1 VRTPIFL
8 HTLKYMIHNHCNYM
22 RIPKT
27 LTVEESVLA
36 AVERTKGHRSTSER
50 VNELLKRA
58 LELER
63 HDELEREAALF
74 YSPVSHRDRRE
85 ERAFQKASLRWVA
98 CPMRRSLRLKMP

>member
-1 VRTPIFL
+1 L

-74 YSPVSHRDRRE
+74 YSPLNHRDRRE
-85 ERAFQKASLRWVA
+85 ERAFQKASLR
-98 CPMRRSLRLKMP
+98 SLTRD